1 MSWFSKTVGS
11 VGKFVA
17 KKALPAVAE
26 YGGAVVGGA
35 VGTVVG
41 GPAGAVAGAAAG
53 KAATDAIKGAGRS
66 ATRGKRKSRGR
77 RRAPPRSRRRARI
90 KVRRRGGRRIK
101 RRGTFLGRLK
111 KPMRIRVRKKK
122 SRRGKRRRRPV
133 SRSFLKRMRS
143 RLKKRIPSMS
153 VPAGSQKGDAL
164 VTAGRLIASM
174 QSADPRLRAYA
185 KAVMN
190 ATARR
195 ARKGDPSARRAVS
208 FLTAAQSANQSKGRL
223 TGFLVTNSGRVVI
236 GSFIQTG

>member
-53 KAATDAIKGAGRS
+53 KMATDAIKGGGRKVL
-66 ATRGKRKSRGR
+66 RGKPKRRGR
-77 RRAPPRSRRRARI
+77 RRAPPRSRRRRRI
-90 KVRRRGGRRIK
+90 KVRSGRRRIR
-101 RRGTFLGRLK
+101 RRGTFLRKLR
-111 KPMRIRVRKKK
+111 KPMRIRVVKRKRKGG
-122 SRRGKRRRRPV
+122 RRRKRRPV

-174 QSADPRLRAYA
+174 QSADPRLRSYA

-195 ARKGDPSARRAVS
+195 ARKGDPNARRAVS
-208 FLTAAQSANQSKGRL
+208 FLTAAQSANMSKGRL